1 MGADF
6 SINTTSDDPTE
17 EAVLERQ
24 RQRLTRLLAFV
35 LLYTVF
41 AGAVRKW
48 VLMGGPI
55 SNALLLGQLL
65 MPWLFYFAAPG
76 RRQRY
81 LPLLLVSGSLLLV
94 MALNPLNHTLY
105 HGLFG
110 LLLHMGWWLMGF
122 HYMEN
127 RHLYCWDRLY
137 GLVWFLLLIEM
148 GLSIAQYNLPRMHFI
163 NRYATEGPV
172 SIAFVGEAARVTG
185 TFSFVSGYAA
195 WLLFLNLWTWSVA
208 VWKRRV
214 WLLTAL
220 AGTGMVASLL
230 SGGRLSLVITLILT
244 AFAYGHLLRRVA
256 FHRLFIVLLLGLTGS
271 IWAFERSSFLQQSWV
286 NFASRIQ
293 DGFRDEE
300 YGRRTLG
307 VLDEVL
313 NFKGEHALL
322 GAGLGGTYQGAR
334 AIWGESYYMLK
345 YGGYEEEP
353 ERIVLE
359 GGYVLFLWR
368 LALLWLFLRGL
379 QMPGLAR
386 ILMFIFITF
395 FAPVVFNTYNLV
407 FLVLGLSALDWSYRY
422 FDPPRRQP

>member
-1 MGADF
+1 M
-6 SINTTSDDPTE
+6 
-17 EAVLERQ
+17 LERQ
-24 RQRLTRLLAFV
+24 RRRLTRLIAFV

-48 VLMGGPI
+48 VLLGGPV
-55 SNALLLGQLL
+55 SNVLLLGQLTI
-65 MPWLFYFAAPG
+65 PWLFYLIAPG
-76 RRQRY
+76 QRRRY
-81 LPLLLVSGSLLLV
+81 LPLLLVSGGLLAL

-110 LLLHMGWWLMGF
+110 IVLHMGWWLMGF
-122 HYMEN
+122 HYLEN

-137 GLVWFLLLIEM
+137 RLVWFLLLVEM
-148 GLSIAQYNLPRMHFI
+148 GLSIVQYNLPRMHFI
-163 NRYATEGPV
+163 NRYAVEGPV

-195 WLLFLNLWTWSVA
+195 WLLFVNLWTWSVA

-220 AGTGMVASLL
+220 ATAGVVASLL
-230 SGGRLSLVITLILT
+230 SGGRLSLVITLLL
-244 AFAYGHLLRRVA
+244 ALLAYGHLLRRVP
-256 FHRLFIVLLLGLTGS
+256 FHRLLVVLLLGLVGGLF
-271 IWAFERSSFLQQSWV
+271 AFQRSAFLQQSWS

-307 VLDEVL
+307 VLDEIL
-313 NFKGEHALL
+313 DFKGDYALL
-322 GAGLGGTYQGAR
+322 GTGLGGTYQGAR
-334 AIWGESYYMLK
+334 AIWGESYYLLK

-359 GGYVLFLWR
+359 GGYMLFMWR
-368 LALLWLFLRGL
+368 LVLLWLFLRGL
-379 QMPGLAR
+379 HMPGIAR
-386 ILMFIFITF
+386 ALMFIVITF

-407 FLVLGLSALDWSYRY
+407 FLILGLGTVDWSYRH
-422 FDPPRRQP
+422 FDLPKQRA

>member
-1 MGADF
+1 MGTALSF
-6 SINTTSDDPTE
+6 NTATDPTAE
-17 EAVLERQ
+17 TALLERQ
-24 RQRLTRLLAFV
+24 RRRLTRLLAIL

-48 VLMGGPI
+48 VLLGGPL
-55 SNALLLGQLL
+55 SNVLLLGQLL
-65 MPWLFYFAAPG
+65 MPWLFYLAAPG
-76 RRQRY
+76 QRRRY
-81 LPLLLVSGSLLLV
+81 LSILLVSGALLLL

-105 HGLFG
+105 HGAFG
-110 LLLHMGWWLMGF
+110 IVLHMGWWLMGF
-122 HYMEN
+122 HYLEN

-137 GLVWFLLLIEM
+137 KLVWVLLIVEM
-148 GLSIAQYNLPRMHFI
+148 GLSVAQYNLPRMHFI
-163 NRYATEGPV
+163 NRYAVEGPV

-220 AGTGMVASLL
+220 STTGLIASLL
-230 SGGRLSLVITLILT
+230 SGGRLSFVITLLMT
-244 AFAYGHLLRRVA
+244 GFAYGHLLRRVP
-256 FHRLFIVLLLGLTGS
+256 FHRIFAVLMLGLLAG
-271 IWAFERSSFLQQSWV
+271 IWAFQQSPFLQQSWA

-293 DGFRDEE
+293 DGLRDEE

-307 VLDEVL
+307 VIDEVL
-313 NFKGEHALL
+313 YFKGDYVFL

-334 AIWGESYYMLK
+334 ALWGESYYMLK

-359 GGYVLFLWR
+359 GGYVLFFWR
-368 LALLWLFLRGL
+368 LALLWFFLRGL
-379 QMPGLAR
+379 QMPATAR
-386 ILMFIFITF
+386 VVL
-395 FAPVVFNTYNLV
+395 FALIAFLTPVVFNPYNLI
-407 FLVLGLSALDWSYRY
+407 FLALGLSAVDWSYRH
-422 FDPPRRQP
+422 FAS